1 MKQKKSKL
9 VVTLIIIVIII
20 IMLVLSGIICLTT
33 DLFKS
38 NKDLWLKYAAQIVDD
53 ENGFM
58 ESSLI
63 QYMTKKNNIP
73 YMNEGNFSINA
84 NSKNQNLD
92 NVNKFTVTYKGQVN
106 NSQEKEEANISLN
119 YSDEVKFPIN
129 YRKVK
134 NNVGIQTDYLT
145 PKYIVFNSS
154 EENLVNN
161 GEDNK
166 ENVQPTSNEYL
177 QIMSKISEDKFSKI
191 DDASGTGYK
200 LELSGDDV
208 KNTLVQ
214 FLEKLSSDDVA
225 IDNMNKFLKT
235 IKSSTKLNS
244 QMIEEYITNLTN
256 NVDMENQ
263 KFEFV
268 TYKKLGK
275 ITKFILATNECNI
288 EIQKATESKDKIEYI
303 ITANLMYNGE
313 SLKLNLILSYDKL
326 SSDELAKER
335 YTLSVENAENTYTYN
350 IENNVKFVQNIT
362 IQDMNK
368 ENSLILSEYEDT
380 AVDDFLNQ
388 VKQRLKEVNAEQME
402 QLGIAEND
410 NPIGYLLP
418 QLGNYEDLIKTIKG
432 TKISE
437 EDIQTF
443 NQKFEVYQSTNLQG
457 VTVKGLLTTIN
468 LNNEGQDSKR
478 KITEIH
484 FNGEE
489 YEASSQNVA
498 FIKEDVKLDGYYR
511 VEFEKNQETGIIYRV
526 VINPK

>member
-9 VVTLIIIVIII
+9 VVALIIIVIII

-63 QYMTKKNNIP
+63 QYITKKNNIP

-145 PKYIVFNSS
+145 PKYIVFKSS

-166 ENVQPTSNEYL
+166 ENAQPTSNEYL

-268 TYKKLGK
+268 TYKKL
-275 ITKFILATNECNI
+275 
-288 EIQKATESKDKIEYI
+288 
-303 ITANLMYNGE
+303 
-313 SLKLNLILSYDKL
+313 
-326 SSDELAKER
+326 
-335 YTLSVENAENTYTYN
+335 
-350 IENNVKFVQNIT
+350 
-362 IQDMNK
+362 
-368 ENSLILSEYEDT
+368 
-380 AVDDFLNQ
+380 
-388 VKQRLKEVNAEQME
+388 
-402 QLGIAEND
+402 
-410 NPIGYLLP
+410 
-418 QLGNYEDLIKTIKG
+418 
-432 TKISE
+432 
-437 EDIQTF
+437 
-443 NQKFEVYQSTNLQG
+443 
-457 VTVKGLLTTIN
+457 
-468 LNNEGQDSKR
+468 
-478 KITEIH
+478 
-484 FNGEE
+484 
-489 YEASSQNVA
+489 
-498 FIKEDVKLDGYYR
+498 
-511 VEFEKNQETGIIYRV
+511 
-526 VINPK
+526 